1 MEASLASFAQY
12 FRIGLEVGLYEPE
25 EARDWAI
32 SVIDRMD
39 EPPSEIIEVSWHKPL
54 AQLISDLNEVKGE
67 PEISLVCKWLLGRHS
82 QTLKPSFPNSS
93 KTNYAWGST
102 STFSGLPRLAA
113 VSWPVPAGSTS
124 GAMHNGCCSGS
135 TSRASSSI
143 RHRRQ
148 PARTGSPR
156 KCAPAPHTQG
166 SSPHCRR

>member
-1 MEASLASFAQY
+1 VAYCSEEWTLQFDFDHMEASLASFAQY

-102 STFSGLPRLAA
+102 STFSGPRRLY
-113 VSWPVPAGSTS
+113 
-124 GAMHNGCCSGS
+124 
-135 TSRASSSI
+135 I
-143 RHRRQ
+143 RRYAQ
-148 PARTGSPR
+148 WVLLR
-156 KCAPAPHTQG
+156 KH
-166 SSPHCRR
+166 